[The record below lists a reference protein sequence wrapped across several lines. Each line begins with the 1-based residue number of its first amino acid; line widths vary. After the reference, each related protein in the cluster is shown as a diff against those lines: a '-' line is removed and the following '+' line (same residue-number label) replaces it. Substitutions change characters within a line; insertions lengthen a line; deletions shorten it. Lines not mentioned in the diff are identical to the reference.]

1 MSAYFVVELEITDP
15 QAMEPY
21 RAAGGATRPLPRA
34 GRRHRKV
41 GHGHIF
47 CLRARARGK
56 SQQIRQ
62 FCAGGDFVNYTNPL
76 ILLDT

>member
-1 MSAYFVVELEITDP
+1 MVEDTKREGLATDD
-15 QAMEPY
+15 
-21 RAAGGATRPLPRA
+21 
-34 GRRHRKV
+34 
-41 GHGHIF
+41 GHIF